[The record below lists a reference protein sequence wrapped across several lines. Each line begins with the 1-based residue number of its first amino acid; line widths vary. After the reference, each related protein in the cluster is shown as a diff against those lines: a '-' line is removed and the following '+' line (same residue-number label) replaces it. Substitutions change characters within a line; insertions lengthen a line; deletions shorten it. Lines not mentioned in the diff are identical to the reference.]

1 MEYRFNR
8 TGAERK
14 ALVKAI
20 GEITGSSPAFM
31 GPPSFGYEVAS
42 YIVDREGALTPS
54 AGLEQPEVDALL
66 KALEEQGFVSEKKDN
81 APDKLSIDVPLEG
94 FTDTAL
100 SNLEKLVASK
110 APLIK
115 KAITAEDLPIE
126 QAEERLCFPW
136 FSAEASA
143 DEMDA
148 YAKFILALCEMAK
161 NQKRVTATEKPV
173 ESEKYA
179 FRCFLLRLG
188 FIGKEYAQARR
199 ILLYNLSGS
208 GSFRS
213 RGAGDD
219 EEKKESADFDTA
231 ILDAALGAGT

>member
-8 TGAERK
+8 TGVERK

-20 GEITGSSPAFM
+20 GELTGSSPAFM

-66 KALEEQGFVSEKKDN
+66 KALEEQGFVPEKKDN

-115 KAITAEDLPIE
+115 KAIAADALPIVQME
-126 QAEERLCFPW
+126 GRLCFHW
-136 FSAEASA
+136 FTLDAIPNAV
-143 DEMDA
+143 DA
-148 YAKFILALCEMAK
+148 YTRFIHALCEMAK

-188 FIGKEYAQARR
+188 FVGPEYAAARK
-199 ILLYNLSGS
+199 ILLANLSGS
-208 GSFRS
+208 GSH
-213 RGAGDD
+213 AG
-219 EEKKESADFDTA
+219 KIDT
-231 ILDAALGAGT
+231 

>member
-8 TGAERK
+8 VGAERK

-20 GEITGSSPAFM
+20 GEITKSSPTFM
-31 GPPSFGYEVAS
+31 GAPSFGYEIAN
-42 YIVDREGALTPS
+42 YTIDRGGALIPG
-54 AGLEQPEVDALL
+54 AGMEQAEVEGLI
-66 KALEEQGFVSEKKDN
+66 KALKEQGFVPESSS
-81 APDKLSIDVPLEG
+81 PDKLSIEFSLVG
-94 FTDTAL
+94 FTDIAL

-115 KAITAEDLPIE
+115 KAIAADSLPIE
-126 QAEERLCFPW
+126 QTEEKLCFPW

-143 DEMDA
+143 DKVDA

-188 FIGKEYAQARR
+188 FKGSEYAAARK
-199 ILLYNLSGS
+199 ILLANLSGS
-208 GSFRS
+208 GSFR
-213 RGAGDD
+213 G
-219 EEKKESADFDTA
+219 KP
-231 ILDAALGAGT
+231 

>member
-42 YIVDREGALTPS
+42 YIVDREGALIPS
-54 AGLEQPEVDALL
+54 VGLEQPEVDALL
-66 KALEEQGFVSEKKDN
+66 KALEEQGFVPEKKEN
-81 APDKLSIDVPLEG
+81 APDKLSIDVPLES

-115 KAITAEDLPIE
+115 KAIAADSLPIE
-126 QAEERLCFPW
+126 QTEEKLCFPW

-143 DEMDA
+143 DKVDA

-188 FIGKEYAQARR
+188 FKGSEYAAARK
-199 ILLYNLSGS
+199 ILLANLSGS
-208 GSFRS
+208 GSFR
-213 RGAGDD
+213 G
-219 EEKKESADFDTA
+219 KP
-231 ILDAALGAGT
+231 